1 VSVLHY
7 AKSQPSDTLAR
18 IKAREEKMSQD
29 KPRVADAA
37 PQLDALNGMRFF
49 AVFHIFLYHLWS
61 VRYETPDKEGPLA
74 KAFANLDGFPSWLS
88 NFLAHGY
95 LSTSFFFLL
104 SGFILAY
111 LYWRPTGELSTSR
124 QRFWWQRFTRVYP
137 AHLIALVI
145 TILLYLPRYWM
156 DPNAPSIPLSVASGV
171 ATATLTQAWV
181 PPFVPV
187 WSWPTWALSALVFLY
202 LIMPWLMRVLAR
214 LSHRQAL
221 CLLIMCPLLSLLPTL
236 VFLRF
241 FPDGGEHSLNW
252 QIFIGSNPLFW
263 VAHFA
268 AGMLMSRVFA
278 ISRFETAW
286 REKSRP
292 WLSLGDLALLAVIVI
307 SVMEPHDRAWRHI
320 LRHGAL
326 LPLYMVAL
334 YDLALGRGFIARVFS
349 LPGMNFLGQLSFSIF
364 IWQNL
369 FLGLG
374 IGMGM
379 AFPDSISV
387 SFWFSVIGLL
397 CMAVISTFYIEKPL
411 ARRLR
416 RRLEDPLGGGRVA
429 TVTSRSEPTSRSR

>member
-1 VSVLHY
+1 
-7 AKSQPSDTLAR
+7 
-18 IKAREEKMSQD
+18 
-29 KPRVADAA
+29 
-37 PQLDALNGMRFF
+37 
-49 AVFHIFLYHLWS
+49 
-61 VRYETPDKEGPLA
+61 VRYELPNKEGPLA
-74 KAFANLDGFPSWLS
+74 KAFANMDGFPAWLS

-137 AHLIALVI
+137 AHLIALVVS
-145 TILLYLPRYWM
+145 ILLFLPRYWM

-181 PPFVPV
+181 PPLVPV
-187 WSWPTWALSALVFLY
+187 WSWPTWALSAVVFLY
-202 LIMPWLMRVLAR
+202 LIMPWLMRMLAK
-214 LSHRQAL
+214 LSHSQAMGM
-221 CLLIMCPLLSLLPTL
+221 LILCPLISLVPTL
-236 VFLRF
+236 VFLQF
-241 FPDGGEHSLNW
+241 FPDGGEGSQNW

-292 WLSLGDLALLAVIVI
+292 WVSLGDLALIAVIVI

-334 YDLALGRGFIARVFS
+334 YDLALGRGFIARIFS
-349 LPGMNFLGQLSFSIF
+349 LPGMGFLGQLSFSIF

-369 FLGLG
+369 FLALG

-379 AFPDSISV
+379 AFPDSTSV
-387 SFWFSVIGLL
+387 SFWFAVIGLMV
-397 CMAVISTFYIEKPL
+397 MAMISTFYIEKPL

-416 RRLEDPLGGGRVA
+416 RRLEASAGDQRSGSSVA
-429 TVTSRSEPTSRSR
+429 SAASRSEPNTL